1 MGKTFEEIGDEAIER
16 IYGLKAVRKDG
27 KVTYVESPEDIA
39 RKKAIREQQIRND
52 IRNES
57 LDAEE
62 EREKQKKRTEIME
75 DRIQK
80 LRSHGYKI

>member
-1 MGKTFEEIGDEAIER
+1 MGKTFEEIDDEVIER

-27 KVTYVESPEDIA
+27 EVTYVESPEDVA
-39 RKKAIREQQIRND
+39 RKQAIREQQIRND
-52 IRNES
+52 FRNEL

-62 EREKQKKRTEIME
+62 EREKQKKRTEILE

-80 LRSHGYKI
+80 LRSHGYQI